1 MKGVNE
7 FINQAKKIIRKENIK
22 INNLHREIDEY
33 ETLIE
38 IIGRTETAEQ
48 VITYREKINQCYNK
62 IDLALESIRS
72 SRDRIAVMK
81 AVEKIIKRGEKC
93 A

>member
-38 IIGRTETAEQ
+38 IN
-48 VITYREKINQCYNK
+48 VITK
-62 IDLALESIRS
+62 LT
-72 SRDRIAVMK
+72 
-81 AVEKIIKRGEKC
+81 
-93 A
+93 